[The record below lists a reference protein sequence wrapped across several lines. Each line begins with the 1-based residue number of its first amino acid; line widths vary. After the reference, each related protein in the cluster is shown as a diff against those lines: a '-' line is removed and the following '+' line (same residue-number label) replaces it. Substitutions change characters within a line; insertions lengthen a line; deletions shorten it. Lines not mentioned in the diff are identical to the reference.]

1 MSLVGLLALLARE
14 PMLFPSLGAT
24 AYLLFA
30 HPEEHQ
36 ARFRNAFVSHLAGA
50 FIGWGALELFVAGFG
65 NHVPAALDVLQA
77 QTWMAHQWLYIA
89 ASAVSVGLTLAF
101 MVATR
106 TEHSPA
112 CSTTLLFSLGVFQ
125 HLWQIAVLMVGVALL
140 LACGTGF
147 RRILAA
153 RNAPPSEPPGS
164 SLPIRADS
172 GSRQPS
178 PCSHGRGKAGT
189 RVNRS

>member
-1 MSLVGLLALLARE
+1 MSLIGLLALLARE

-36 ARFRNAFVSHLAGA
+36 AGSRNALVSHLAGA
-50 FIGWGALELFVAGFG
+50 VIGWGALELFVAGFG
-65 NHVPAALDVLQA
+65 NHVPTALEVLRA
-77 QTWMAHQWLYIA
+77 PTWMAHQWLYIA
-89 ASAVSVGLTLAF
+89 ASAASVGLTLAF

-125 HLWQIAVLMVGVALL
+125 HLWQIAVLMVGVVLL
-140 LACGTGF
+140 LACGGGF

-153 RNAPPSEPPGS
+153 RAAPASEPPGS
-164 SLPIRADS
+164 SLPFRVDP

-178 PCSHGRGKAGT
+178 PCSHDRGEP
-189 RVNRS
+189 RPPVNRA

>member
-1 MSLVGLLALLARE
+1 MSFIGLLALLARE

-36 ARFRNAFVSHLAGA
+36 AGFRNAFVSHLAGA
-50 FIGWGALELFVAGFG
+50 VIGWGALKLFVAGFG
-65 NHVPAALDVLQA
+65 NHVPAALEVLQTG
-77 QTWMAHQWLYIA
+77 TWMAHQWLYIA

-125 HLWQIAVLMVGVALL
+125 HLWQIAVLMVGVVLL
-140 LACGTGF
+140 VACGSGF
-147 RRILAA
+147 RRMLQALSA
-153 RNAPPSEPPGS
+153 TTSEPW
-164 SLPIRADS
+164 
-172 GSRQPS
+172 GSRGPRIR
-178 PCSHGRGKAGT
+178 GRRG
-189 RVNRS
+189 